1 VSIFRRGR
9 AERSAR
15 HGRSGESRAGDAPLD
30 SFEEA
35 ESPEGTGAA
44 RRGAGPDEP
53 RPELAHGA
61 EGAGGSDI
69 AGAADHADSAS
80 GAERHDA
87 TEAAAQGPLDRSQV
101 HSLNGRLDLGSLW
114 ITGVP
119 GMELRLEIDED
130 SSQVVGATAVIAESA
145 LQLQAFAA
153 PRTSGIWDS
162 VRDELAQSIATSG
175 GTAEESEGPL
185 GTELRTRVP
194 SAGPESGTVL
204 APARFMGV
212 DGPRWFLRAVLTGR
226 AAIEDAAA
234 EPLLEVL
241 RRVVVVRGQEPM
253 APREILP
260 LTLPEQLRPTIPEPT
275 GAATLAPFE
284 RGPEITEVR

>member
-1 VSIFRRGR
+1 
-9 AERSAR
+9 
-15 HGRSGESRAGDAPLD
+15 
-30 SFEEA
+30 
-35 ESPEGTGAA
+35 
-44 RRGAGPDEP
+44 
-53 RPELAHGA
+53 
-61 EGAGGSDI
+61 
-69 AGAADHADSAS
+69 
-80 GAERHDA
+80 
-87 TEAAAQGPLDRSQV
+87 LDRSQV

-130 SSQVVGATAVIAESA
+130 SSQVVGATAVIDESA

-175 GTAEESEGPL
+175 GTAEESAGPM
-185 GTELRTRVP
+185 GTELRTRMP
-194 SAGPESGTVL
+194 SAGPDGAKVL

-226 AAIEDAAA
+226 AATEDAAA

-253 APREILP
+253 APREVLP
-260 LTLPEQLRPTIPEPT
+260 LSLPEQLRPPTPEPT
-275 GAATLAPFE
+275 EAATLAPFE